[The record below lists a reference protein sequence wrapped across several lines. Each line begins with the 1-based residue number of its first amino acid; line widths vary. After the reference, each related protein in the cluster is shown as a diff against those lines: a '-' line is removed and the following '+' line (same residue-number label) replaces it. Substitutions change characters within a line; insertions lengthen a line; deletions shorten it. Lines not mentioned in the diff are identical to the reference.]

1 MTDATLEALR
11 KAAGRGVIIVP
22 TTGRN
27 LECIPHRL
35 AAGTLFTTGAMD
47 EKKNRDLFRYVI
59 SSNGACVTDI
69 RERKEIFRAPVPAD
83 DVLPLLRECGKL
95 RLGIASHIR
104 HRYLLEGRFLTMA
117 GRLVYGKDA
126 RGVCCVR
133 SMEEFIRKGGYKV
146 EEFQFYF
153 FSPGAEQ
160 DVRSVLEKYPDLRA
174 AYRNLCGSLFER
186 RIERAGACG
195 TGATSGYQKR
205 RDRLHRRRRER
216 PVHVRGGRSEDRNG
230 KCRRRSEKAGGS
242 CDGQQCPRRR
252 GESGGVDS
260 ETIGIWRK
268 SNGNMSQ
275 MINLPVF
282 PFSVY
287 SSVTLRSCYPSVG
300 LYDGFHM
307 IDLLLSGFF
316 GRNIIA
322 PLPGRI
328 IHLFL

>member
-1 MTDATLEALR
+1 MIKLLAVDMDGTCLDRRSRMTDATLKALR
-11 KAAGRGVIIVP
+11 KAAGRGIIIVP

-35 AAGTLFTTGAMD
+35 AAGTLFTTGAVD

-174 AYRNLCGSLFER
+174 AY
-186 RIERAGACG
+186 
-195 TGATSGYQKR
+195 TGIYV
-205 RDRLHRRRRER
+205 E
-216 PVHVRGGRSEDRNG
+216 
-230 KCRRRSEKAGGS
+230 
-242 CDGQQCPRRR
+242 
-252 GESGGVDS
+252 
-260 ETIGIWRK
+260 
-268 SNGNMSQ
+268 
-275 MINLPVF
+275 
-282 PFSVY
+282 VY
-287 SSVTLRSCYPSVG
+287 SKDASKGRALAELARHLDIRKEEIACIGDGENDLSMFEAAGLRIAMGNAVEDLKKQADYVTDSNAR
-300 LYDGFHM
+300 DGAAKAVEW
-307 IDLLLSGFF
+307 ILK
-316 GRNIIA
+316 R
-322 PLPGRI
+322 
-328 IHLFL
+328 

>member
-1 MTDATLEALR
+1 MIKLLAVDMDGTCLDRRSRMTDATLEALR

-69 RERKEIFRAPVPAD
+69 RERKEIFRASVPAD

-174 AYRNLCGSLFER
+174 AY
-186 RIERAGACG
+186 
-195 TGATSGYQKR
+195 TGIYV
-205 RDRLHRRRRER
+205 E
-216 PVHVRGGRSEDRNG
+216 
-230 KCRRRSEKAGGS
+230 
-242 CDGQQCPRRR
+242 
-252 GESGGVDS
+252 
-260 ETIGIWRK
+260 
-268 SNGNMSQ
+268 
-275 MINLPVF
+275 
-282 PFSVY
+282 VY
-287 SSVTLRSCYPSVG
+287 SKDASKGRALAELARHLNIRKEEIACIGDGENDLSMFEAAGLRIAMGNAVEDLKKQADHVTDSNAR
-300 LYDGFHM
+300 DGAAKAVEW
-307 IDLLLSGFF
+307 ILK
-316 GRNIIA
+316 R
-322 PLPGRI
+322 
-328 IHLFL
+328 

>member
-1 MTDATLEALR
+1 MIKLLSVDMDGTCLDRRSRMTDATLEALR

-174 AYRNLCGSLFER
+174 AY
-186 RIERAGACG
+186 
-195 TGATSGYQKR
+195 TGIYV
-205 RDRLHRRRRER
+205 E
-216 PVHVRGGRSEDRNG
+216 
-230 KCRRRSEKAGGS
+230 
-242 CDGQQCPRRR
+242 
-252 GESGGVDS
+252 
-260 ETIGIWRK
+260 
-268 SNGNMSQ
+268 
-275 MINLPVF
+275 
-282 PFSVY
+282 VY
-287 SSVTLRSCYPSVG
+287 SKDASKGRALAELARHLDIRKEEIACIGDGENDLSMFEAAGLRIAMGNAVEDLKKQADHVTDSNAR
-300 LYDGFHM
+300 DGAAKAVEW
-307 IDLLLSGFF
+307 ILK
-316 GRNIIA
+316 R
-322 PLPGRI
+322 
-328 IHLFL
+328 

>member
-1 MTDATLEALR
+1 MIKLLAVDMDGTCLDRRSRMTDATLEALR

-174 AYRNLCGSLFER
+174 AY
-186 RIERAGACG
+186 
-195 TGATSGYQKR
+195 TGIYV
-205 RDRLHRRRRER
+205 E
-216 PVHVRGGRSEDRNG
+216 
-230 KCRRRSEKAGGS
+230 
-242 CDGQQCPRRR
+242 
-252 GESGGVDS
+252 
-260 ETIGIWRK
+260 
-268 SNGNMSQ
+268 
-275 MINLPVF
+275 
-282 PFSVY
+282 VY
-287 SSVTLRSCYPSVG
+287 SKDASKGRALAELARHLNIRKEEIACIGDGENDLSMFEAAGLRIAMGNAVEDLKKQADHVTDSNAR
-300 LYDGFHM
+300 DGAAKAVEW
-307 IDLLLSGFF
+307 ILK
-316 GRNIIA
+316 R
-322 PLPGRI
+322 
-328 IHLFL
+328 

>member
-1 MTDATLEALR
+1 MIKLLAVDMDGTCLDRRSRMTDATLEALR

-47 EKKNRDLFRYVI
+47 EKKNRDLYRYVI

-174 AYRNLCGSLFER
+174 AY
-186 RIERAGACG
+186 
-195 TGATSGYQKR
+195 TGIYV
-205 RDRLHRRRRER
+205 E
-216 PVHVRGGRSEDRNG
+216 
-230 KCRRRSEKAGGS
+230 
-242 CDGQQCPRRR
+242 
-252 GESGGVDS
+252 
-260 ETIGIWRK
+260 
-268 SNGNMSQ
+268 
-275 MINLPVF
+275 
-282 PFSVY
+282 VY
-287 SSVTLRSCYPSVG
+287 SKDASKGRALAELARHLNIRKEEIACIGDGENDLSMFEAAGLRIAMGNAVEDLKKQADHVTDSNAR
-300 LYDGFHM
+300 DGAAKAVEW
-307 IDLLLSGFF
+307 ILK
-316 GRNIIA
+316 R
-322 PLPGRI
+322 
-328 IHLFL
+328 

>member
-1 MTDATLEALR
+1 MIKLLSVDMDGTCLDRRSRMTDATLEALR

-174 AYRNLCGSLFER
+174 AY
-186 RIERAGACG
+186 
-195 TGATSGYQKR
+195 TGIYV
-205 RDRLHRRRRER
+205 E
-216 PVHVRGGRSEDRNG
+216 
-230 KCRRRSEKAGGS
+230 
-242 CDGQQCPRRR
+242 
-252 GESGGVDS
+252 
-260 ETIGIWRK
+260 
-268 SNGNMSQ
+268 
-275 MINLPVF
+275 
-282 PFSVY
+282 VY
-287 SSVTLRSCYPSVG
+287 SKDASKGRALAELARHLNIRKEEIACIGDGENDLSMFEAAGLRIAMGNAVEDLKKQADHVTDSNAR
-300 LYDGFHM
+300 DGAAKAVEW
-307 IDLLLSGFF
+307 ILK
-316 GRNIIA
+316 R
-322 PLPGRI
+322 
-328 IHLFL
+328 

>member
-1 MTDATLEALR
+1 MIKLLAVDMDGTCLDRRSRMTDATLEALR

-69 RERKEIFRAPVPAD
+69 RERKEIFRAPVPVD

-174 AYRNLCGSLFER
+174 AY
-186 RIERAGACG
+186 
-195 TGATSGYQKR
+195 TGIYV
-205 RDRLHRRRRER
+205 E
-216 PVHVRGGRSEDRNG
+216 
-230 KCRRRSEKAGGS
+230 
-242 CDGQQCPRRR
+242 
-252 GESGGVDS
+252 
-260 ETIGIWRK
+260 
-268 SNGNMSQ
+268 
-275 MINLPVF
+275 
-282 PFSVY
+282 VY
-287 SSVTLRSCYPSVG
+287 SKDASKGRALAELARHLNIRKEEIACIGDGENDLSMFEAAGLRIAMGNAVEDLKKQADYVTDSNAR
-300 LYDGFHM
+300 DGAAKAVEW
-307 IDLLLSGFF
+307 ILK
-316 GRNIIA
+316 R
-322 PLPGRI
+322 
-328 IHLFL
+328 

>member
-1 MTDATLEALR
+1 MIKLLAVDMDGTCLDRRSRMTDATLEALR

-174 AYRNLCGSLFER
+174 AY
-186 RIERAGACG
+186 
-195 TGATSGYQKR
+195 TGIYV
-205 RDRLHRRRRER
+205 E
-216 PVHVRGGRSEDRNG
+216 
-230 KCRRRSEKAGGS
+230 
-242 CDGQQCPRRR
+242 
-252 GESGGVDS
+252 
-260 ETIGIWRK
+260 
-268 SNGNMSQ
+268 
-275 MINLPVF
+275 
-282 PFSVY
+282 VY
-287 SSVTLRSCYPSVG
+287 SKDASKGRALAELARHLDIRKEEIACIGDGENDLSMFEAAGLRIAMGNAVEDLKKQADHVTDSNAR
-300 LYDGFHM
+300 DGAAKAVEW
-307 IDLLLSGFF
+307 ILK
-316 GRNIIA
+316 R
-322 PLPGRI
+322 
-328 IHLFL
+328 

>member
-1 MTDATLEALR
+1 MIKLLAVDMDGTCLDRRSRMTDATLEALR

-69 RERKEIFRAPVPAD
+69 RERKEIFRASVPAD

-174 AYRNLCGSLFER
+174 AY
-186 RIERAGACG
+186 
-195 TGATSGYQKR
+195 TGIYV
-205 RDRLHRRRRER
+205 E
-216 PVHVRGGRSEDRNG
+216 
-230 KCRRRSEKAGGS
+230 
-242 CDGQQCPRRR
+242 
-252 GESGGVDS
+252 
-260 ETIGIWRK
+260 
-268 SNGNMSQ
+268 
-275 MINLPVF
+275 
-282 PFSVY
+282 VY
-287 SSVTLRSCYPSVG
+287 SKDASKGRALAELARHLDIRKEEIACIGDGENDLSMFEAAGLRIAMGNAVEDLKKQADHVTDSNAR
-300 LYDGFHM
+300 DGAAKAVEW
-307 IDLLLSGFF
+307 ILK
-316 GRNIIA
+316 R
-322 PLPGRI
+322 
-328 IHLFL
+328 

>member
-1 MTDATLEALR
+1 MIKLLAVDMDGTCLDRRSRMTDATLEALR

-133 SMEEFIRKGGYKV
+133 SMEDFIRKGGYKV

-174 AYRNLCGSLFER
+174 AY
-186 RIERAGACG
+186 
-195 TGATSGYQKR
+195 TGIYV
-205 RDRLHRRRRER
+205 E
-216 PVHVRGGRSEDRNG
+216 
-230 KCRRRSEKAGGS
+230 
-242 CDGQQCPRRR
+242 
-252 GESGGVDS
+252 
-260 ETIGIWRK
+260 
-268 SNGNMSQ
+268 
-275 MINLPVF
+275 
-282 PFSVY
+282 VY
-287 SSVTLRSCYPSVG
+287 SKDASKGRALAELARHLDIRKEEIACIGDGENDLSMFEAAGLRIAMGNAVEDLKKQADHVTDSNAR
-300 LYDGFHM
+300 DGAAKAVEW
-307 IDLLLSGFF
+307 ILK
-316 GRNIIA
+316 R
-322 PLPGRI
+322 
-328 IHLFL
+328 

>member
-1 MTDATLEALR
+1 MIKLLAVDMDGTCLDRRSRMTDATLEALR

-47 EKKNRDLFRYVI
+47 EKKNRDLYRYVI

-174 AYRNLCGSLFER
+174 AY
-186 RIERAGACG
+186 
-195 TGATSGYQKR
+195 TGIYV
-205 RDRLHRRRRER
+205 E
-216 PVHVRGGRSEDRNG
+216 
-230 KCRRRSEKAGGS
+230 
-242 CDGQQCPRRR
+242 
-252 GESGGVDS
+252 
-260 ETIGIWRK
+260 
-268 SNGNMSQ
+268 
-275 MINLPVF
+275 
-282 PFSVY
+282 VY
-287 SSVTLRSCYPSVG
+287 SKDASKGRALAELARHLDIRKEEIACIGDGENDLSMFEAAGLRFAMGNAVEDLKKQADHVTDSNAR
-300 LYDGFHM
+300 DGAAKAVEW
-307 IDLLLSGFF
+307 ILK
-316 GRNIIA
+316 R
-322 PLPGRI
+322 
-328 IHLFL
+328 

>member
-1 MTDATLEALR
+1 MIKLLAVDMDGTCLDRRSRMTDATLEALR

-47 EKKNRDLFRYVI
+47 EKKNRDLYRYVI

-133 SMEEFIRKGGYKV
+133 SMEDFIRKGGYKV

-174 AYRNLCGSLFER
+174 AY
-186 RIERAGACG
+186 
-195 TGATSGYQKR
+195 TGIYV
-205 RDRLHRRRRER
+205 E
-216 PVHVRGGRSEDRNG
+216 
-230 KCRRRSEKAGGS
+230 
-242 CDGQQCPRRR
+242 
-252 GESGGVDS
+252 
-260 ETIGIWRK
+260 
-268 SNGNMSQ
+268 
-275 MINLPVF
+275 
-282 PFSVY
+282 VY
-287 SSVTLRSCYPSVG
+287 SKDASKGRALAELARHLNIRKEEIACIGDGENDLSMFEAAGLRIAMGNAVEDLKKQADHVTDSNAR
-300 LYDGFHM
+300 DGAAKAVEW
-307 IDLLLSGFF
+307 ILK
-316 GRNIIA
+316 R
-322 PLPGRI
+322 
-328 IHLFL
+328 

>member
-1 MTDATLEALR
+1 MIKLLAVDMDGTCLDRRSRMTDATLEALR

-47 EKKNRDLFRYVI
+47 EKKNRDLYRYVI

-133 SMEEFIRKGGYKV
+133 SMEDFIRKGGYKV

-174 AYRNLCGSLFER
+174 AY
-186 RIERAGACG
+186 
-195 TGATSGYQKR
+195 TGIYV
-205 RDRLHRRRRER
+205 E
-216 PVHVRGGRSEDRNG
+216 
-230 KCRRRSEKAGGS
+230 
-242 CDGQQCPRRR
+242 
-252 GESGGVDS
+252 
-260 ETIGIWRK
+260 
-268 SNGNMSQ
+268 
-275 MINLPVF
+275 
-282 PFSVY
+282 VY
-287 SSVTLRSCYPSVG
+287 SKDASKGRALAELARHLNIRKEEIACIGDGENDLSMFEAAGLRIAMGNAVEDLKKQADYVTDSNAR
-300 LYDGFHM
+300 DGAAKAVEW
-307 IDLLLSGFF
+307 ILK
-316 GRNIIA
+316 R
-322 PLPGRI
+322 
-328 IHLFL
+328 

>member
-1 MTDATLEALR
+1 MIKLLAVDMDGTCLDRRSRMTDATLEALR

-47 EKKNRDLFRYVI
+47 EKKNRDLYRYVI

-174 AYRNLCGSLFER
+174 AY
-186 RIERAGACG
+186 
-195 TGATSGYQKR
+195 TGIYV
-205 RDRLHRRRRER
+205 E
-216 PVHVRGGRSEDRNG
+216 
-230 KCRRRSEKAGGS
+230 
-242 CDGQQCPRRR
+242 
-252 GESGGVDS
+252 
-260 ETIGIWRK
+260 
-268 SNGNMSQ
+268 
-275 MINLPVF
+275 
-282 PFSVY
+282 VY
-287 SSVTLRSCYPSVG
+287 SKDASKGRALAELARHLDIRKEEIACIGDGENDLSMFEAAGLRIAMGNAVEDLKKQADHVTDSNAR
-300 LYDGFHM
+300 DGAAKAVEW
-307 IDLLLSGFF
+307 ILK
-316 GRNIIA
+316 R
-322 PLPGRI
+322 
-328 IHLFL
+328 

>member
-1 MTDATLEALR
+1 MIKLLAVDMDGTCLDRRSRMTDATLEALR
-11 KAAGRGVIIVP
+11 KAAGRGIIIVP

-35 AAGTLFTTGAMD
+35 AAGTLFTTGAVD

-174 AYRNLCGSLFER
+174 AYTGIYVEVYSKDASKGRALAELARHLDIRKEEIACIGDGENDLSMFEAAGL
-186 RIERAGACG
+186 RIAMGNAVEDLKKQA
-195 TGATSGYQKR
+195 
-205 RDRLHRRRRER
+205 D
-216 PVHVRGGRSEDRNG
+216 HVTDSN
-230 KCRRRSEKAGGS
+230 A
-242 CDGQQCPRRR
+242 CDGAAKAVEWILKR
-252 GESGGVDS
+252 
-260 ETIGIWRK
+260 
-268 SNGNMSQ
+268 
-275 MINLPVF
+275 
-282 PFSVY
+282 
-287 SSVTLRSCYPSVG
+287 
-300 LYDGFHM
+300 
-307 IDLLLSGFF
+307 
-316 GRNIIA
+316 
-322 PLPGRI
+322 
-328 IHLFL
+328 

>member
-1 MTDATLEALR
+1 MIKLLAVDMDGTCLDRRSRMTDATLEALR

-174 AYRNLCGSLFER
+174 AY
-186 RIERAGACG
+186 
-195 TGATSGYQKR
+195 TGIYV
-205 RDRLHRRRRER
+205 E
-216 PVHVRGGRSEDRNG
+216 
-230 KCRRRSEKAGGS
+230 
-242 CDGQQCPRRR
+242 
-252 GESGGVDS
+252 
-260 ETIGIWRK
+260 
-268 SNGNMSQ
+268 
-275 MINLPVF
+275 
-282 PFSVY
+282 VY
-287 SSVTLRSCYPSVG
+287 SKDASKGRALAELARHLDIRKEEIACIGDGENDLSMFEAAGLRIAMGNAVEDLKKQADYVTDSNAR
-300 LYDGFHM
+300 DGAAKAVEW
-307 IDLLLSGFF
+307 ILK
-316 GRNIIA
+316 R
-322 PLPGRI
+322 
-328 IHLFL
+328 

>member
-1 MTDATLEALR
+1 MIKLLAVDMDGTCLDRRSRMTDATLEALR

-47 EKKNRDLFRYVI
+47 EKKNRDLYRYVI

-160 DVRSVLEKYPDLRA
+160 DVRSVLEKYPDLRT
-174 AYRNLCGSLFER
+174 AY
-186 RIERAGACG
+186 
-195 TGATSGYQKR
+195 TGIYV
-205 RDRLHRRRRER
+205 E
-216 PVHVRGGRSEDRNG
+216 
-230 KCRRRSEKAGGS
+230 
-242 CDGQQCPRRR
+242 
-252 GESGGVDS
+252 
-260 ETIGIWRK
+260 
-268 SNGNMSQ
+268 
-275 MINLPVF
+275 
-282 PFSVY
+282 VY
-287 SSVTLRSCYPSVG
+287 SKDASKGRALAELARHLDIRKEEIACIGDGENDLSMFEAAGLRIAMGNAVEDLKKQADYVTDSNAR
-300 LYDGFHM
+300 DGAAKAVEW
-307 IDLLLSGFF
+307 ILK
-316 GRNIIA
+316 R
-322 PLPGRI
+322 
-328 IHLFL
+328 

>member
-1 MTDATLEALR
+1 MIKLLAVDMDGTCLDRRSRMTDATLEALR

-47 EKKNRDLFRYVI
+47 EKKNRDLYRYVI

-153 FSPGAEQ
+153 FSPGAERN
-160 DVRSVLEKYPDLRA
+160 VRSVLEKYPDLRA
-174 AYRNLCGSLFER
+174 AY
-186 RIERAGACG
+186 
-195 TGATSGYQKR
+195 TGIYV
-205 RDRLHRRRRER
+205 E
-216 PVHVRGGRSEDRNG
+216 
-230 KCRRRSEKAGGS
+230 
-242 CDGQQCPRRR
+242 
-252 GESGGVDS
+252 
-260 ETIGIWRK
+260 
-268 SNGNMSQ
+268 
-275 MINLPVF
+275 
-282 PFSVY
+282 VY
-287 SSVTLRSCYPSVG
+287 SKDASKGRALAELARHLNIRKEEIACIGDGENDLSMFEAAGLRIAMGNAVEDLKKQADHVTDSNAR
-300 LYDGFHM
+300 DGAAKAVEW
-307 IDLLLSGFF
+307 ILK
-316 GRNIIA
+316 R
-322 PLPGRI
+322 
-328 IHLFL
+328 

>member
-1 MTDATLEALR
+1 MIKLLAVDMDGTCLDRRSRMTDATLEALR

-153 FSPGAEQ
+153 FLPGQ
-160 DVRSVLEKYPDLRA
+160 SRMYVLYWKSIRICGPHIPESMWKFIRKTHRKVGRLR
-174 AYRNLCGSLFER
+174 NW
-186 RIERAGACG
+186 
-195 TGATSGYQKR
+195 
-205 RDRLHRRRRER
+205 RDIWI
-216 PVHVRGGRSEDRNG
+216 
-230 KCRRRSEKAGGS
+230 SEKKRSPA
-242 CDGQQCPRRR
+242 
-252 GESGGVDS
+252 S
-260 ETIGIWRK
+260 ETERTTCPC
-268 SNGNMSQ
+268 SRRQ
-275 MINLPVF
+275 V
-282 PFSVY
+282 
-287 SSVTLRSCYPSVG
+287 
-300 LYDGFHM
+300 
-307 IDLLLSGFF
+307 
-316 GRNIIA
+316 
-322 PLPGRI
+322 
-328 IHLFL
+328 

>member
-1 MTDATLEALR
+1 MIKLLAVDMDGTCLDRRSRMTDATLEALR

-47 EKKNRDLFRYVI
+47 EKKNRDLYRYVI

-117 GRLVYGKDA
+117 GRLVYGKEA

-133 SMEEFIRKGGYKV
+133 GVEEFIRKGGYKV
-146 EEFQFYF
+146 EELQVYF
-153 FSPGAEQ
+153 FSPRAEQ

-174 AYRNLCGSLFER
+174 AY
-186 RIERAGACG
+186 
-195 TGATSGYQKR
+195 TGIYV
-205 RDRLHRRRRER
+205 E
-216 PVHVRGGRSEDRNG
+216 
-230 KCRRRSEKAGGS
+230 
-242 CDGQQCPRRR
+242 
-252 GESGGVDS
+252 
-260 ETIGIWRK
+260 
-268 SNGNMSQ
+268 
-275 MINLPVF
+275 
-282 PFSVY
+282 VY
-287 SSVTLRSCYPSVG
+287 SKDASKGRALAELARHLNIRKEEIACIGDGENDLSMFEAAGLRIAMGNAVEDLKKQADYVTDSNAR
-300 LYDGFHM
+300 DGAAKAVEW
-307 IDLLLSGFF
+307 ILK
-316 GRNIIA
+316 R
-322 PLPGRI
+322 
-328 IHLFL
+328 

>member
-1 MTDATLEALR
+1 MIKLLAVDMDGTCLDRRSRMTDATLKALR
-11 KAAGRGVIIVP
+11 KAAGRGIIIVP

-35 AAGTLFTTGAMD
+35 AAGTLFTTGAVD

-174 AYRNLCGSLFER
+174 AY
-186 RIERAGACG
+186 
-195 TGATSGYQKR
+195 TGIYV
-205 RDRLHRRRRER
+205 E
-216 PVHVRGGRSEDRNG
+216 
-230 KCRRRSEKAGGS
+230 
-242 CDGQQCPRRR
+242 
-252 GESGGVDS
+252 
-260 ETIGIWRK
+260 
-268 SNGNMSQ
+268 
-275 MINLPVF
+275 
-282 PFSVY
+282 VY
-287 SSVTLRSCYPSVG
+287 SKDASKGRALAELARHLDIRKEEIACIGDGENDLSMFEAAGLRIAMGNAVEDLKKQADHVTDSNAR
-300 LYDGFHM
+300 DGAAKAVEW
-307 IDLLLSGFF
+307 ILK
-316 GRNIIA
+316 R
-322 PLPGRI
+322 
-328 IHLFL
+328 

>member
-1 MTDATLEALR
+1 MIKLLAVDMDGTCLDRRSRMTDATLEALR
-11 KAAGRGVIIVP
+11 KAARRGVIIVP

-47 EKKNRDLFRYVI
+47 EKKNRDLYRYVI

-174 AYRNLCGSLFER
+174 AY
-186 RIERAGACG
+186 
-195 TGATSGYQKR
+195 TGIYV
-205 RDRLHRRRRER
+205 E
-216 PVHVRGGRSEDRNG
+216 
-230 KCRRRSEKAGGS
+230 
-242 CDGQQCPRRR
+242 
-252 GESGGVDS
+252 
-260 ETIGIWRK
+260 
-268 SNGNMSQ
+268 
-275 MINLPVF
+275 
-282 PFSVY
+282 VY
-287 SSVTLRSCYPSVG
+287 SKDASKGRALAELARHLNIRKEEIACIGDGENDLSMFEAAGLRIAMGNAVEDLKKQADYVTDSNAR
-300 LYDGFHM
+300 DGAAKAVEW
-307 IDLLLSGFF
+307 ILK
-316 GRNIIA
+316 R
-322 PLPGRI
+322 
-328 IHLFL
+328 

>member
-1 MTDATLEALR
+1 MIKLLAVDMDGTCLDRRSRMTDATLEALR

-133 SMEEFIRKGGYKV
+133 SMEDFIRKGGYKV

-174 AYRNLCGSLFER
+174 AY
-186 RIERAGACG
+186 
-195 TGATSGYQKR
+195 TGIYV
-205 RDRLHRRRRER
+205 E
-216 PVHVRGGRSEDRNG
+216 
-230 KCRRRSEKAGGS
+230 
-242 CDGQQCPRRR
+242 
-252 GESGGVDS
+252 
-260 ETIGIWRK
+260 
-268 SNGNMSQ
+268 
-275 MINLPVF
+275 
-282 PFSVY
+282 VY
-287 SSVTLRSCYPSVG
+287 SKDASKGRALAELARHLNIRKEEIACIGDGENDLSMFEAAGLRIAMGNAVEDLKKQADYVTDSNAR
-300 LYDGFHM
+300 DGAAKAVEW
-307 IDLLLSGFF
+307 ILK
-316 GRNIIA
+316 R
-322 PLPGRI
+322 
-328 IHLFL
+328 

>member
-1 MTDATLEALR
+1 MIKLLAVDMDGTCLDRRSRMTDATLEALR

-47 EKKNRDLFRYVI
+47 KKKNRDLFRYVI

-133 SMEEFIRKGGYKV
+133 SMEDFIRKGGYKV

-174 AYRNLCGSLFER
+174 AY
-186 RIERAGACG
+186 
-195 TGATSGYQKR
+195 TGIYV
-205 RDRLHRRRRER
+205 E
-216 PVHVRGGRSEDRNG
+216 
-230 KCRRRSEKAGGS
+230 
-242 CDGQQCPRRR
+242 
-252 GESGGVDS
+252 
-260 ETIGIWRK
+260 
-268 SNGNMSQ
+268 
-275 MINLPVF
+275 
-282 PFSVY
+282 VY
-287 SSVTLRSCYPSVG
+287 SKDASKGRALAELARHLNIRKEEIACIGDGENDLSMFEAAGLRIAMGNAVEDLKKQADYVTDSNAR
-300 LYDGFHM
+300 DGAAKAVEW
-307 IDLLLSGFF
+307 ILK
-316 GRNIIA
+316 R
-322 PLPGRI
+322 
-328 IHLFL
+328 

>member
-1 MTDATLEALR
+1 MDGTCLDRRSRMTDATLEALR

-174 AYRNLCGSLFER
+174 AY
-186 RIERAGACG
+186 
-195 TGATSGYQKR
+195 TGIYV
-205 RDRLHRRRRER
+205 E
-216 PVHVRGGRSEDRNG
+216 
-230 KCRRRSEKAGGS
+230 
-242 CDGQQCPRRR
+242 
-252 GESGGVDS
+252 
-260 ETIGIWRK
+260 
-268 SNGNMSQ
+268 
-275 MINLPVF
+275 
-282 PFSVY
+282 VY
-287 SSVTLRSCYPSVG
+287 SKDASKGRALAELARHLDIRKEEIACIGDGENDLSMFEAAGLRIAMGNAVEDLKKQADHVTDSNAR
-300 LYDGFHM
+300 DGAAKAVEW
-307 IDLLLSGFF
+307 ILK
-316 GRNIIA
+316 R
-322 PLPGRI
+322 
-328 IHLFL
+328 

>member
-1 MTDATLEALR
+1 MIKLLAVDMDGTCLDRRSRMTDATLEALR

-69 RERKEIFRAPVPAD
+69 RERKEIFRASVPAD

-153 FSPGAEQ
+153 FSPGAERN
-160 DVRSVLEKYPDLRA
+160 VRSVLEKYPDLRA
-174 AYRNLCGSLFER
+174 AY
-186 RIERAGACG
+186 
-195 TGATSGYQKR
+195 TGIYV
-205 RDRLHRRRRER
+205 E
-216 PVHVRGGRSEDRNG
+216 
-230 KCRRRSEKAGGS
+230 
-242 CDGQQCPRRR
+242 
-252 GESGGVDS
+252 
-260 ETIGIWRK
+260 
-268 SNGNMSQ
+268 
-275 MINLPVF
+275 
-282 PFSVY
+282 VY
-287 SSVTLRSCYPSVG
+287 SKDASKGRALAELARHLDIRKEEIACIGDGENDLSMFEAAGLRIAMGNAVEDLKKQADHVTDSNAR
-300 LYDGFHM
+300 DGAAKAVEW
-307 IDLLLSGFF
+307 ILK
-316 GRNIIA
+316 R
-322 PLPGRI
+322 
-328 IHLFL
+328 

>member
-1 MTDATLEALR
+1 MIKLLAVDMDGTCLDRRSRMTDATLEALR
-11 KAAGRGVIIVP
+11 KAAGRGVTTVP

-47 EKKNRDLFRYVI
+47 EKKNRDLYRYVI

-174 AYRNLCGSLFER
+174 AY
-186 RIERAGACG
+186 
-195 TGATSGYQKR
+195 TGIYV
-205 RDRLHRRRRER
+205 E
-216 PVHVRGGRSEDRNG
+216 
-230 KCRRRSEKAGGS
+230 
-242 CDGQQCPRRR
+242 
-252 GESGGVDS
+252 
-260 ETIGIWRK
+260 
-268 SNGNMSQ
+268 
-275 MINLPVF
+275 
-282 PFSVY
+282 VY
-287 SSVTLRSCYPSVG
+287 SKDASKGRALAELARHLDIRKEEIACIGDGENDLSMFEAAGLRIAMGNAVEDLKKQADYVTDSNAR
-300 LYDGFHM
+300 DGAAKAVEW
-307 IDLLLSGFF
+307 ILK
-316 GRNIIA
+316 R
-322 PLPGRI
+322 
-328 IHLFL
+328 

>member
-1 MTDATLEALR
+1 MIKLLAVDMDGTCLDRRSRMTDATLEALR
-11 KAAGRGVIIVP
+11 KAAGRGVTTVP

-47 EKKNRDLFRYVI
+47 EKKNRDLYRYVI

-133 SMEEFIRKGGYKV
+133 SMEGFIRKGGYKV

-153 FSPGAEQ
+153 FSPGAERN
-160 DVRSVLEKYPDLRA
+160 VRSVLEKYPDLRA
-174 AYRNLCGSLFER
+174 AY
-186 RIERAGACG
+186 
-195 TGATSGYQKR
+195 TGIYV
-205 RDRLHRRRRER
+205 E
-216 PVHVRGGRSEDRNG
+216 
-230 KCRRRSEKAGGS
+230 
-242 CDGQQCPRRR
+242 
-252 GESGGVDS
+252 
-260 ETIGIWRK
+260 
-268 SNGNMSQ
+268 
-275 MINLPVF
+275 
-282 PFSVY
+282 VY
-287 SSVTLRSCYPSVG
+287 SKDASKGRALAELARHLDIRKEEIACIGDGENDLSMFEAAGLRIAMGNAVEDLKKQADHVTDSNAR
-300 LYDGFHM
+300 DGAAKAVEW
-307 IDLLLSGFF
+307 ILK
-316 GRNIIA
+316 R
-322 PLPGRI
+322 
-328 IHLFL
+328 

>member
-1 MTDATLEALR
+1 MIKLLAVDMDGTCLDRRSRMTDATLEALR

-153 FSPGAEQ
+153 FSPGAERN
-160 DVRSVLEKYPDLRA
+160 VRSVLEKYPDLRA
-174 AYRNLCGSLFER
+174 AY
-186 RIERAGACG
+186 
-195 TGATSGYQKR
+195 TGIYV
-205 RDRLHRRRRER
+205 E
-216 PVHVRGGRSEDRNG
+216 
-230 KCRRRSEKAGGS
+230 
-242 CDGQQCPRRR
+242 
-252 GESGGVDS
+252 
-260 ETIGIWRK
+260 
-268 SNGNMSQ
+268 
-275 MINLPVF
+275 
-282 PFSVY
+282 VY
-287 SSVTLRSCYPSVG
+287 SKDASKGRALAELARHLDIRKEEIACIGDGENDLSMFEAAGLRIAMGNAVEDLKKQADHVTDSNAR
-300 LYDGFHM
+300 DGAAKAVEW
-307 IDLLLSGFF
+307 ILK
-316 GRNIIA
+316 R
-322 PLPGRI
+322 
-328 IHLFL
+328 

>member
-1 MTDATLEALR
+1 MDGTCLDRRSRMTDATLEALR

-133 SMEEFIRKGGYKV
+133 SMEKFIRKGGYKV

-174 AYRNLCGSLFER
+174 AY
-186 RIERAGACG
+186 
-195 TGATSGYQKR
+195 TGIYV
-205 RDRLHRRRRER
+205 E
-216 PVHVRGGRSEDRNG
+216 
-230 KCRRRSEKAGGS
+230 
-242 CDGQQCPRRR
+242 
-252 GESGGVDS
+252 
-260 ETIGIWRK
+260 
-268 SNGNMSQ
+268 
-275 MINLPVF
+275 
-282 PFSVY
+282 VY
-287 SSVTLRSCYPSVG
+287 SKDASKGRALAELARHLNIRKEEIACIGDGENDLSMFEAAGLRIAMGNAVEDLKKQADHVTDSNAR
-300 LYDGFHM
+300 DGAAKAAEW
-307 IDLLLSGFF
+307 ILK
-316 GRNIIA
+316 R
-322 PLPGRI
+322 
-328 IHLFL
+328 

>member
-1 MTDATLEALR
+1 MIKLLAVDMDGTCLDRRSRMTDATLETLR

-47 EKKNRDLFRYVI
+47 KKKNRDLFRYVI

-133 SMEEFIRKGGYKV
+133 SMEDFIRKGGYKV

-174 AYRNLCGSLFER
+174 AY
-186 RIERAGACG
+186 
-195 TGATSGYQKR
+195 TGIYV
-205 RDRLHRRRRER
+205 E
-216 PVHVRGGRSEDRNG
+216 
-230 KCRRRSEKAGGS
+230 
-242 CDGQQCPRRR
+242 
-252 GESGGVDS
+252 
-260 ETIGIWRK
+260 
-268 SNGNMSQ
+268 
-275 MINLPVF
+275 
-282 PFSVY
+282 VY
-287 SSVTLRSCYPSVG
+287 SKDASKGRALAELARHLNIRKEEIACIGDGENDLSMFESAGLRIAMGNAVEDLKKQADYVTDSNAR
-300 LYDGFHM
+300 DGAAKAVEW
-307 IDLLLSGFF
+307 ILK
-316 GRNIIA
+316 R
-322 PLPGRI
+322 
-328 IHLFL
+328 